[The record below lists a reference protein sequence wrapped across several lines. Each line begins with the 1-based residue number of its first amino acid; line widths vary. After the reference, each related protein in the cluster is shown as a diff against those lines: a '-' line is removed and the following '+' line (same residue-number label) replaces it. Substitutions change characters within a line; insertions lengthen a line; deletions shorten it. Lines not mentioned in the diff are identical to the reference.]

1 MTLALAPTPPGNA
14 LDRAVEPSAES
25 DAAHAAHVT
34 LDEAVEP
41 AAEGDTFDH
50 LEWAVEPDAEATL
63 SSTQHSS
70 SALPPS
76 LTKTPAHSTGVV
88 SYGPRLH
95 VGSQQPHATDGE
107 SGAPEPSG
115 WARLGSLRQL
125 EPELGSVLE
134 DEPLPATNLCI
145 STSPESPP
153 PRAESVPGPFTD
165 EELLPPGIF
174 EWVVAFGEK
183 AISAFERAGRGKNG
197 WEAAK
202 RLRPTARTFTEAEAL
217 NPCGWGFRWHKESDG
232 LWHALQPSSIE
243 DPPDTGVNYA
253 NFAELAERHGLTDLQ
268 MLSWMGSGLPG
279 APKMPAFASLAPPHV
294 GALKHVAI
302 FAELA
307 ERDEKAGYVTTGHKF
322 PDYWPCTVDPL
333 NCVMQKGKGRLTID
347 KTMHI
352 SGDPELPSYN
362 LSIDL
367 AVDEEGKRYVLVRI
381 WQFARAIAILERAVC
396 EASDVEVV
404 VCKFDL
410 EAFFRKNGKQRFH
423 LWQGGRLT
431 PHGFGT
437 DKRCNFGERD
447 APDHTGRI
455 SNALAFFIR
464 KELRRL
470 EREYPSRHPRVMAWL
485 AHRFGLRS
493 AAEVKQRLEGD
504 DEFLFDV
511 LFFIMFYVDDAGLA
525 IIDDLLFDSH
535 GEPVI
540 IIFTQPD
547 GTIVR
552 QQQRR
557 GSLYFEAAIGC
568 VEYVGFKA
576 PLKKRVYP
584 CRNMVLIGFGLE
596 LDKGLRFL
604 EDDKATAYLEHA
616 RQVADESP
624 ALANGALRVAFKTI
638 DSLVHRLIHASE
650 VLPNGRVHLF
660 HLLKALR
667 AVNRLAGNEVILGE
681 GAQRE
686 LRWWIAALQRPQ
698 EFAPPMASR
707 FSFPSGL
714 DDGLLV
720 DYGDASREFDEASGR
735 ADPSSGLGAWCIIER
750 VFCYVEDRWSDDEC
764 RAYSINVLEMAT
776 MLVGGACFLRHAKR
790 IGIPITHIHTFV
802 DNTTA
807 ECVSERGRTSTEGL
821 NALKARRDEML
832 KQHGAYMLA
841 SRVASEFNDV
851 ADLLSRGD
859 IAGALRFAEEAGLPT
874 LRLDIYELAPEQR
887 DLSRIPPTWA

>member
-1 MTLALAPTPPGNA
+1 
-14 LDRAVEPSAES
+14 
-25 DAAHAAHVT
+25 
-34 LDEAVEP
+34 
-41 AAEGDTFDH
+41 
-50 LEWAVEPDAEATL
+50 
-63 SSTQHSS
+63 
-70 SALPPS
+70 
-76 LTKTPAHSTGVV
+76 
-88 SYGPRLH
+88 
-95 VGSQQPHATDGE
+95 
-107 SGAPEPSG
+107 
-115 WARLGSLRQL
+115 
-125 EPELGSVLE
+125 
-134 DEPLPATNLCI
+134 
-145 STSPESPP
+145 
-153 PRAESVPGPFTD
+153 
-165 EELLPPGIF
+165 
-174 EWVVAFGEK
+174 
-183 AISAFERAGRGKNG
+183 
-197 WEAAK
+197 
-202 RLRPTARTFTEAEAL
+202 
-217 NPCGWGFRWHKESDG
+217 
-232 LWHALQPSSIE
+232 
-243 DPPDTGVNYA
+243 
-253 NFAELAERHGLTDLQ
+253 
-268 MLSWMGSGLPG
+268 
-279 APKMPAFASLAPPHV
+279 
-294 GALKHVAI
+294 
-302 FAELA
+302 
-307 ERDEKAGYVTTGHKF
+307 
-322 PDYWPCTVDPL
+322 
-333 NCVMQKGKGRLTID
+333 
-347 KTMHI
+347 
-352 SGDPELPSYN
+352 
-362 LSIDL
+362 
-367 AVDEEGKRYVLVRI
+367 
-381 WQFARAIAILERAVC
+381 
-396 EASDVEVV
+396 
-404 VCKFDL
+404 
-410 EAFFRKNGKQRFH
+410 
-423 LWQGGRLT
+423 
-431 PHGFGT
+431 
-437 DKRCNFGERD
+437 
-447 APDHTGRI
+447 
-455 SNALAFFIR
+455 
-464 KELRRL
+464 
-470 EREYPSRHPRVMAWL
+470 MAWL

-547 GTIVR
+547 GTIMR

-584 CRNMVLIGFGLE
+584 CRSMVLIGFGLE
-596 LDKGLRFL
+596 LEKGLRFL

-720 DYGDASREFDEASGR
+720 NYGDASREFDEASGR
-735 ADPSSGLGAWCIIER
+735 ADPSSGLGAWCIIGR

-790 IGIPITHIHTFV
+790 VGIPITHIHTFV

-887 DLSRIPPTWA
+887 DLGRIPPTWA